1 MVIKMSFLVIPE
13 SFYYR
18 KYQNLISTYQLVETD
33 QFWALGK
40 KGRKSFKWCLF
51 ELFQNTFLD

>member
-1 MVIKMSFLVIPE
+1 MSFLVIPE